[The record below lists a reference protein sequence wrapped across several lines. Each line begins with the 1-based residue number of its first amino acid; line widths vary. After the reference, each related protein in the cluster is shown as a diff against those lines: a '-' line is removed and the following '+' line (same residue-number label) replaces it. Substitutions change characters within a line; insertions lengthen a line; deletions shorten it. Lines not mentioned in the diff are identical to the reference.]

1 METGRELGRKIREM
15 GSKDGSTATFD
26 YPEGEIKANHPKG
39 VRKE

>member
-1 METGRELGRKIREM
+1 MEAGRELGRKIREM

-26 YPEGEIKANHPKG
+26 CPKGEIKANHPKG